1 MVNIIT
7 NHNLFKI
14 ETKVEPVPGTKCGV
28 ISLAIDS
35 QDNVSAVTLNDVYKI
50 SFDNSKFYLGIFQ
63 RFSYWNICNCYS
75 LILIIYKIK
84 NKTKTIT

>member
-14 ETKVEPVPGTKCGV
+14 ETKVEPVLGTKGGV

-50 SFDNSKFYLGIFQ
+50 SFDNSKFYLGIF
-63 RFSYWNICNCYS
+63 FGLVTGIFVVVT
-75 LILIIYKIK
+75 L
-84 NKTKTIT
+84 